1 MACQLLEIETED
13 IIDKIYNIVLELDA
27 RESGGNL
34 LFTGLQDKN
43 WTELCEYAIKLL
55 EQIK

>member
-1 MACQLLEIETED
+1 MIDMED
-13 IIDKIYNIVLELDA
+13 TIDKIYNIVLELDA

-34 LFTGLQDKN
+34 LFTGLQDKS
-43 WTELCEYAIKLL
+43 WTEICEEAIGLL

>member
-1 MACQLLEIETED
+1 MDNQM
-13 IIDKIYNIVLELDA
+13 IIDKIYDIIIELDA

-34 LFTGLQDKN
+34 LFTGLQDKS
-43 WTELCEYAIKLL
+43 WTELCEEAIRLL

>member
-1 MACQLLEIETED
+1 MDNQM
-13 IIDKIYNIVLELDA
+13 IIDKIYDIIIELDA

-34 LFTGLQDKN
+34 LFIGLQDKS
-43 WTELCEYAIKLL
+43 WTELCEEAIRLL

>member
-1 MACQLLEIETED
+1 MDIRK
-13 IIDKIYNIVLELDA
+13 IIDEIYNMVLELDA

-34 LFTGLQDKN
+34 LFAGLQDKS
-43 WTELCEYAIKLL
+43 WTEICEEAIRLL